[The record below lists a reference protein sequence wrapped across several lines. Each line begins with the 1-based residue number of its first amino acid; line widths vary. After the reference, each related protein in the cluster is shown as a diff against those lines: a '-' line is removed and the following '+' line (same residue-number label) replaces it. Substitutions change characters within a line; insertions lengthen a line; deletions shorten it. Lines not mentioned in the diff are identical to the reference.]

1 MKSTKLGTRAL
12 AGVIAVVI
20 SGLMVVAIDSLA
32 NYCGGGA
39 AGQNGSIARSE
50 PARHQGT
57 SMRNRT

>member
-32 NYCGGGA
+32 NYCGGQTGR
-39 AGQNGSIARSE
+39 NSVIAKSE
-50 PARHQGT
+50 PAMRQGAT
-57 SMRNRT
+57 MRNRT